1 MSLFAVDQMIEF
13 SVAIL
18 ATGDRHKMGSLVR
31 DLATRW
37 PEEKAQA
44 VCFALTSA
52 AATVEEVSTTTDR
65 STPPSFGYKLSAL
78 VAADIFAIEALGR
91 SPALGRD
98 LLHFW
103 RRVDPFFLDQ

>member
-1 MSLFAVDQMIEF
+1 MSLIAVDQMIEF
-13 SVAIL
+13 AVATL
-18 ATGDRHKMGSLVR
+18 ATGERRKMASLVR
-31 DLATRW
+31 ELASGW

-52 AATVEEVSTTTDR
+52 ASIVEDVSTTTDR

-78 VAADIFAIEALGR
+78 VAADIYAIESLGR
-91 SPALGRD
+91 FPALGRD

-103 RRVDPFFLDQ
+103 RRVDPYFLDQ